1 VSSIGDDKTRRPPES
16 QGRRAPAAHCD
27 YADHGAIDAVGD
39 RAALSTGQFDPPEV
53 RPQEKKLV
61 QYFGDAA
68 NAQIYVDRHRADAL
82 KISLKDVAAFL
93 EAQGVVA
100 AAFPES
106 EVMQAAAR
114 LKR

>member
-1 VSSIGDDKTRRPPES
+1 M
-16 QGRRAPAAHCD
+16 
-27 YADHGAIDAVGD
+27 
-39 RAALSTGQFDPPEV
+39 
-53 RPQEKKLV
+53 